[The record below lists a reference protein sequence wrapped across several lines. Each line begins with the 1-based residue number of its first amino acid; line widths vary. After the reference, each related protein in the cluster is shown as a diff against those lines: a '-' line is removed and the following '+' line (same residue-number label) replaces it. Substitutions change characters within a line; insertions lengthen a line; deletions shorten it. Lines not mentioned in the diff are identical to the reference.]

1 MVGGHRLDEPAWRP
15 VDERGNG
22 TATTGGRARPL
33 PQRALVLRPQP
44 PLLRPARSLE
54 ISRDPRDQP
63 RSQLRPAR
71 SLVGSISR
79 TISGPISGSISRA
92 QPSGGGA
99 RLALGLGAGR
109 SESAVVSARSGTVL
123 EIEQRCGELVVST
136 VLGRSAPVSTTNNLS
151 VPLRYSASL
160 GAVRVCGSR
169 QIINHL
175 VIEPLQKRRGTVPPS

>member
-123 EIEQRCGELVVST
+123 EIEQRCGEHT
-136 VLGRSAPVSTTNNLS
+136 RHGRCSVIPGVSTTNNLEPVCPVGVAVQREPWS
-151 VPLRYSASL
+151 SAR
-160 GAVRVCGSR
+160 VRLPA
-169 QIINHL
+169 N
-175 VIEPLQKRRGTVPPS
+175 